1 MLVMGKLA
9 SFAKVRDM
17 IWGNGEMLQPRESL
31 ERKQLECFE
40 LFGHRGVGW
49 LEGLGHLETNTLDSH
64 EP

>member
-1 MLVMGKLA
+1 MM
-9 SFAKVRDM
+9 
-17 IWGNGEMLQPRESL
+17 WGNGEMLQPRESL
-31 ERKQLECFE
+31 ERKQQECFE